1 MKQISFC
8 ITCMNRLKHL
18 QETLEKN
25 ILDNFLVDEVEFV
38 VLDYNSQDGLEEW
51 IAQSMMKYIEMGIL
65 VYYRTT
71 EPVHYLRSH
80 SRNMVFRLA
89 EGKIVCNLDADNY
102 LGEGF
107 AEFMLKEFQEKKKIF
122 YTSNLCVRDVFGR
135 VCLEKEAFMAV
146 KGYNELLVGYGVED
160 ADLFKRLTCIGH
172 RRHVFIQESFYGAL
186 THEDNER
193 VVEEPLL
200 KKLYALYLDYID
212 PYSTRILMLYKEHF
226 WGMGALQNN
235 VAMNCNRNNIE
246 CDRIEQCMSDKYR
259 FVVKEEWKEGEW
271 CNVDGGILLNGKYLF
286 VDNQKGLCYRDRYFY
301 KVTDVDLIVTVVLLI
316 TEALNYSKV
325 KRTLDNNECINSQ
338 GFGCGTVFRNFEITW
353 ICIMFCEN
361 IRRGVVS
368 LFSIL
373 EKIGLLYCWR

>member
-259 FVVKEEWKEGEW
+259 FVVKEEWKECEW

-338 GFGCGTVFRNFEITW
+338 GFGCGTVFRNFDYANRI
-353 ICIMFCEN
+353 
-361 IRRGVVS
+361 
-368 LFSIL
+368 IL
-373 EKIGLLYCWR
+373 K

>member
-1 MKQISFC
+1 
-8 ITCMNRLKHL
+8 
-18 QETLEKN
+18 
-25 ILDNFLVDEVEFV
+25 
-38 VLDYNSQDGLEEW
+38 
-51 IAQSMMKYIEMGIL
+51 
-65 VYYRTT
+65 
-71 EPVHYLRSH
+71 
-80 SRNMVFRLA
+80 MVFRLA

-338 GFGCGTVFRNFEITW
+338 GFGCGTVFRNFDYANRI
-353 ICIMFCEN
+353 
-361 IRRGVVS
+361 
-368 LFSIL
+368 IL
-373 EKIGLLYCWR
+373 K